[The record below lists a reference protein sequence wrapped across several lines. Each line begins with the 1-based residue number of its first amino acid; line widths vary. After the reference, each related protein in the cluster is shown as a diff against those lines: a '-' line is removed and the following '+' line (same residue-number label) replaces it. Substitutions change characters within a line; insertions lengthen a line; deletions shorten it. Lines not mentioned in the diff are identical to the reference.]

1 MFGCVGYIPR
11 IFLGLEKKGGF
22 LFYVVSV
29 SVVVSVFSL
38 FRGAGSGMPEMV
50 HGYLVMSV
58 IILKKVSYI
67 LRLFKVFFY
76 ILPW

>member
-1 MFGCVGYIPR
+1 
-11 IFLGLEKKGGF
+11 
-22 LFYVVSV
+22 
-29 SVVVSVFSL
+29 
-38 FRGAGSGMPEMV
+38 MPEMV

-76 ILPW
+76 ISFFTQHLENIIYFFNHLKQIKAQGVQENTSDFGDFQFRE